1 MNLNICWCS
10 HSCFFF
16 FFFIVWDR
24 GRSEDIFV
32 YLKIASCCLVNILL
46 WFYELHASVLF
57 ESWIFFCALL
67 KVICQF
73 LQSQNIQKSLK
84 VIRYTLK
91 IPLLA
96 LIHKKTI
103 ILDIYIDTL
112 ILVAN
117 VKHQNSL
124 LQILVSI
131 NSNFAFWNSLD
142 HKTSSALL
150 LSIS

>member
-1 MNLNICWCS
+1 MSCMPVFYLN
-10 HSCFFF
+10 
-16 FFFIVWDR
+16 R
-24 GRSEDIFV
+24 GIF
-32 YLKIASCCLVNILL
+32 L
-46 WFYELHASVLF
+46 
-57 ESWIFFCALL
+57 CAF
-67 KVICQF
+67 KFVICQF

-142 HKTSSALL
+142 HKTFSALFQSVKKNNETK
-150 LSIS
+150 SIHLYKF